1 MTEEFSLIINITVVL
16 ALAGLGGLLAT
27 FLRQPPVAGYLAAG
41 VVIGPFTGGFSG
53 NVETIAALAEVGVI
67 FLMFA
72 LGVSFSVKELARV
85 GRVALWSTLAQM
97 VLTIAGGAL
106 MFSCFFIFL
115 KDDVAESLFIGCALA
130 ASSSVVMLKTL
141 IDRGEA
147 AAAHGRLV
155 LSMAIVQDLLIVLLI
170 VLLPLFAPN
179 SALVGGDL
187 QSLLLTVTITV
198 AKVVAFIGIG
208 LFVGMRVLPVVMGY
222 VTRLYSPELFILA
235 ATVIALGSAVLSA
248 SLGLS
253 AALGAFLAGLM
264 LSESE
269 FDHRVL
275 SEVVPLRDLFTTLFF
290 VSVGMLI
297 DLPFVFAHWK
307 TVLLF
312 AGAALLLKVLA
323 TLIGLLPFRLTPK
336 TAAFTSLCMMPI
348 GELNFVLAQSG
359 LSNGSLSVDSYRLIL
374 AAALVT
380 IVLMPALLRAAPW
393 CGRRMAYMPLL
404 RHCFDPDAHV
414 IGHASGVEA
423 HAVVVGYGRVGHSI
437 AAGLRAAGMPL
448 VVIDTRLPRVREAM
462 SDGVEAIYGSAA
474 SATVLQAA
482 LIENARLVVLALV
495 DHESTLAVIRQ
506 IRALNTTVTITA
518 RAEQADDEV
527 SLKQAGASLVIVP
540 ELAGAD
546 TLLNDTLDMLGM
558 PR

>member
-1 MTEEFSLIINITVVL
+1 MTDEFALIVNITVVL
-16 ALAGLGGLLAT
+16 ALAGIAGLLAT
-27 FLRQPPVAGYLAAG
+27 LLRQPPVAGYLVAG
-41 VVIGPFTGGFSG
+41 VVIGSFSVGFSG
-53 NVETIAALAEVGVI
+53 DTETIAALAEVGVI

-72 LGVSFSVKELARV
+72 LGVSFSVKELNRV
-85 GRVALWSTLAQM
+85 GRIAVWATVLQV
-97 VLTIAGGAL
+97 VLTIAVGGL
-106 MFSCFFIFL
+106 LFSGLFSFWQGNL
-115 KDDVAESLFIGCALA
+115 AQGLFIACALA

-141 IDRGEA
+141 LDRGEA

-170 VLLPLFAPN
+170 VLLPLFAPGS
-179 SALVGGDL
+179 SATGDV
-187 QSLLLTVTITV
+187 SGLLITV
-198 AKVVAFIGIG
+198 ALTVIKAAAFIGIG
-208 LFVGMRVLPVVMGY
+208 FWVGVRVLPVVMSY
-222 VTRLYSPELFILA
+222 ITRLHSAELFILA
-235 ATVIALGSAVLSA
+235 VTVIAIGTAALSA

-297 DLPFVFAHWK
+297 DLPFIFTHWQ

-312 AGAALLLKVLA
+312 TGIAILLKVLT
-323 TLIGLLPFRLTPK
+323 TLIGLLPFRLTSR
-336 TAAFTSLCMMPI
+336 TAAFTALCMMPI
-348 GELNFVLAQSG
+348 GELNFILAQSG
-359 LSNGSLSVDSYRLIL
+359 LSNGSLSLDHYKLIL
-374 AAALVT
+374 AAALFT
-380 IVLMPALLRAAPW
+380 ILLMPSLLRAAPW
-393 CGRRMAYMPLL
+393 CGQQLAQLPLL
-404 RHCFDPDAHV
+404 RRYFDPDHL
-414 IGHASGVEA
+414 IGHASGVES
-423 HAVVVGYGRVGHSI
+423 HAVVIGYGRVGHSI
-437 AAGLRAAGMPL
+437 ARGLRAAGMPL
-448 VVIDTRLPRVREAM
+448 VVIDARLPRVREA
-462 SDGVEAIYGSAA
+462 SSEGIEAIYGSAT
-474 SATVLQAA
+474 SSTVLHAA

-495 DHESTLAVIRQ
+495 DCESTLAVIRQ
-506 IRALNTTVTITA
+506 IRALNSEVIITA
-518 RAEQADDEV
+518 RAEQADDEA